1 METVEALKS
10 IWELVSN
17 VDPSG
22 HSASAANT
30 SDSIESGLAPC
41 YNMPYGATGMFIH
54 LAFAW
59 AILMLYLRR
68 TPFVPWAGLS
78 RPTIAVAFL
87 EADPWV
93 VELRSWRFVLI
104 TALAASLTAGMAI
117 TVTMSRT
124 LRHDEHFDQVLS
136 CHALA
141 AATIPLGLAAYITRK
156 RISANLYGFSNFQNW
171 SKTRCY
177 LVWLLASLAW
187 LLVIGYSWTDWV
199 FALMVHQYGGWVLG
213 ESSAKATVTWIVYM
227 FACSLPMFSY

>member
-17 VDPSG
+17 AHPSG

-78 RPTIAVAFL
+78 RPTIAVALCTFSFV
-87 EADPWV
+87 AVCIAPV
-93 VELRSWRFVLI
+93 VSNGLRKCAEQHI
-104 TALAASLTAGMAI
+104 
-117 TVTMSRT
+117 
-124 LRHDEHFDQVLS
+124 
-136 CHALA
+136 
-141 AATIPLGLAAYITRK
+141 
-156 RISANLYGFSNFQNW
+156 
-171 SKTRCY
+171 
-177 LVWLLASLAW
+177 
-187 LLVIGYSWTDWV
+187 
-199 FALMVHQYGGWVLG
+199 
-213 ESSAKATVTWIVYM
+213 
-227 FACSLPMFSY
+227 